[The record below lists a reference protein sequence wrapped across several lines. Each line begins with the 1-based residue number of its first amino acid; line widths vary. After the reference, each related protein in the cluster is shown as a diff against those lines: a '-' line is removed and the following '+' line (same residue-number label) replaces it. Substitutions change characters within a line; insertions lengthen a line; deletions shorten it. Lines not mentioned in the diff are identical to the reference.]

1 MSQGDLLSIGRNA
14 VMTALLIA
22 SPFLVVSLAI
32 GLIVSVFQA
41 ATQIHEQNIV
51 FVPKI
56 IATGLIIIFLGS
68 WITNMMINFTENIF
82 EILRNIT

>member
-1 MSQGDLLSIGRNA
+1 MSEGDLIAVGRQA
-14 VMTALLIA
+14 VTTALMISA
-22 SPFLVVSLAI
+22 PFLGVSLAI

-56 IATGLIIIFLGS
+56 IATAAILILLGS
-68 WITNMMINFTENIF
+68 WIIHIMSNFTQNLFSTIAQF
-82 EILRNIT
+82 S

>member
-1 MSQGDLLSIGRNA
+1 MTQGDLIAFGKEA
-14 VMTALLIA
+14 VMTALTIA
-22 SPFLVVSLAI
+22 APFLVVSLVI

-56 IATGLIIIFLGS
+56 VVTGLILVFLGS
-68 WITNMMINFTENIF
+68 WMLNIMIRYTQNLFAMIA
-82 EILRNIT
+82 RMS